1 MAGWLDCLDGLGN
14 AVGLAGGACSYF
26 VEAGVT
32 LSRRAPDVGFL
43 VLIGGRATGP
53 SW

>member
-1 MAGWLDCLDGLGN
+1 MAGWVDCLNGLGN

-26 VEAGVT
+26 VEAGVA
-32 LSRRAPDVGFL
+32 LSRRAPGVGFL
-43 VLIGGRATGP
+43 VLIGGVPPGP